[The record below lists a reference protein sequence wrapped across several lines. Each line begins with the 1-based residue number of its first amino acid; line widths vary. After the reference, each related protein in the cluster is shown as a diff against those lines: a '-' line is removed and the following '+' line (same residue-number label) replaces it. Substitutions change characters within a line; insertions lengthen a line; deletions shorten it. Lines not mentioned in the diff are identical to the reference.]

1 MVQMVQNFFNFTANT
16 FFWLSYI
23 PFYHRLFPVFDTA
36 ANATTTKN
44 NSSKDNNSNS
54 NKFSYR
60 FSLESLD
67 QSLPSSSSRSLKKT
81 PEPFELSYERFGN
94 LLRAFADVFDAIRRF
109 VSFRTRSQLT

>member
-1 MVQMVQNFFNFTANT
+1 MVQMVQNFFGFTANT

-36 ANATTTKN
+36 ANSTTAAN
-44 NSSKDNNSNS
+44 NNTGSSSNNNNNS

-67 QSLPSSSSRSLKKT
+67 QQFSASSSRSLKPV
-81 PEPFELSYERFGN
+81 PEPFEISYERFGN
-94 LLRAFADVFDAIRRF
+94 LLRAFADVFDAIRR
-109 VSFRTRSQLT
+109 